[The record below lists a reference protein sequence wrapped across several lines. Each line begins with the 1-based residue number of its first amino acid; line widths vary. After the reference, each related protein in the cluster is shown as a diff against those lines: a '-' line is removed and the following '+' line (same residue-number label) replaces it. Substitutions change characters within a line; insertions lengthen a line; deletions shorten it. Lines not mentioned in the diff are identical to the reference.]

1 MKLLLHPNVFIVS
14 KEQYDVYNI
23 NIYSQFV
30 FSTLFTIPVNSMGV
44 KVRIISENGIEL
56 RTVMA
61 FPMSLCAFIVILHY
75 CFMCKIVDFVLYS
88 FYSFVYT
95 PDYCIVQ
102 SQMY

>member
-1 MKLLLHPNVFIVS
+1 MCIISLYILNLCFLTFFI
-14 KEQYDVYNI
+14 
-23 NIYSQFV
+23 
-30 FSTLFTIPVNSMGV
+30 IPVNSMGV

-56 RTVMA
+56 WTVMS
-61 FPMSLCAFIVILHY
+61 FPISLCAFIVILHY
-75 CFMCKIVDFVLYS
+75 CHMCKIVDFVLYF